1 MQARGEGQEE
11 GFGQGDLSKVSQS
24 TSVLFATAR
33 PCPLPAVLKL
43 GRNVPRWKRGQ
54 TWGEPDPHLFH
65 GTRKHFGWHVSMDI
79 PPPPAGCGDQRH
91 SSAPASVN
99 VHRKATCRGT
109 SGTGSAVAS
118 EEASAAEQEWNP
130 VSLPAQ
136 AHPASSLSVC
146 TCVHE
151 RHTQRQGMGEVC
163 VCVHVR
169 VHIHAHMHVHTLT
182 CAQRKPLPGKSKQE
196 AHESLSVLYSP
207 MTLLN
212 K

>member
-65 GTRKHFGWHVSMDI
+65 GTRKHFGWHVSMDM
-79 PPPPAGCGDQRH
+79 PLPAGCGDQRH

-99 VHRKATCRGT
+99 VHREATCRGT
-109 SGTGSAVAS
+109 SGTGSAAAS

-151 RHTQRQGMGEVC
+151 RHTQRQGMGEGCVC
-163 VCVHVR
+163 VCTCVCTSMHTCMCIHSR
-169 VHIHAHMHVHTLT
+169 VL
-182 CAQRKPLPGKSKQE
+182 R
-196 AHESLSVLYSP
+196 ESLCQAKANRKHTNLSLCYI
-207 MTLLN
+207 LQ
-212 K
+212 